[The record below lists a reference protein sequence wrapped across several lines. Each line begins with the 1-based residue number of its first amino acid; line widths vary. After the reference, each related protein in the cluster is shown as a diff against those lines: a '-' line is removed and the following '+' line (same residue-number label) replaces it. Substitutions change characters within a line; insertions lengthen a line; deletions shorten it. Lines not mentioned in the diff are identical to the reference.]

1 MARWPAWHRAWFPRA
16 LSPGEA
22 SLLRLH
28 IASSLLTGIVN
39 GALSLADVT
48 LAKTLGASA
57 LQVTALA
64 VLTGLAYLGALFLG
78 GAMHGRRKA
87 PYILL
92 YGIVGRLGL
101 WLLAASGDPRWF
113 LAVIALSSMTQALI
127 VTAQVSV
134 IKEAYRDENRSSL
147 FGLSV
152 SASTLFQLLTTVA
165 FGWLMD
171 WNENAYPVYF
181 GVAGVAG
188 FVGAFL
194 LAEMEVSVTRRG
206 VARPAREGGRGRAWF
221 MPPSPPLLEAYRPVA
236 LPSVAATMQSM
247 RGSVRLIL
255 RILRQDKEFGCY
267 ERNFF
272 LYGVSIL
279 AIGPV
284 VPLFLVHDLGMDY
297 GLIGIAK
304 GFLGQAGLILLTPL
318 MAPPLQRQGPS
329 RFSAHYFAL
338 LALHPLL
345 LALAVVVPGMRL
357 PIVFLSFAVFGVA
370 MAGVNLV
377 WSLSGIFF
385 ARDEDPSA
393 YQSAHTALTGVRGGI
408 APLLGYGVMQAGSKV
423 LAFVL
428 SGALFLVAAGLM
440 ARMAGCPRRSR
451 VDDPAARSL

>member
-1 MARWPAWHRAWFPRA
+1 VARPSAWHRAWFPGS
-16 LSPGEA
+16 LSPEEA
-22 SLLRLH
+22 PLLRLH

-39 GALSLADVT
+39 GALNLADVT

-57 LQVTALA
+57 LQVTALS

-78 GAMHGRRKA
+78 GAMQGRRKA
-87 PYILL
+87 PFILL

-101 WLLAASGDPRWF
+101 WLLAASGDPRWY

-127 VTAQVSV
+127 VTAQVSI
-134 IKEAYRDENRSSL
+134 IKRAYREKNRSSL

-152 SASTLFQLLTTVA
+152 SAATLLQLLTTVV

-171 WNENAYPVYF
+171 WNERAYPIYF
-181 GVAGVAG
+181 GLAGVAG
-188 FVGAFL
+188 FIGAFL
-194 LAEMEVSVTRRG
+194 LAEMEVRITRRG
-206 VARPAREGGRGRAWF
+206 TVPSGRPGADRDGAWPE
-221 MPPSPPLLEAYRPVA
+221 PPSPPLLEAYRPLA
-236 LPSVAATMQSM
+236 LPTVAATMRSM
-247 RGSVRLIL
+247 RGSVRLVLQIL
-255 RILRQDKEFGCY
+255 RRDREFSRY

-304 GFLGQAGLILLTPL
+304 GFLGQAGMILLTPL
-318 MAPPLQRQGPS
+318 MGPPLQRQGPA

-345 LALAVVVPGMRL
+345 LALAGLAVPHLRL
-357 PIVFLSFAVFGVA
+357 PIVFLAFAIFGVA

-377 WSLSGIFF
+377 WSLSGILF

-393 YQSAHTALTGVRGGI
+393 YQSAHTALTGVRGGV
-408 APLLGYGVMQAGSKV
+408 APLLGYGVMQAGSKI

-428 SGALFLVAAGLM
+428 SGALFFVAAGLM
-440 ARMAGCPRRSR
+440 ARMARRAPDGR
-451 VDDPAARSL
+451 

>member
-1 MARWPAWHRAWFPRA
+1 MARLSAWHRAWLPGA
-16 LSPGEA
+16 LSPGET

-39 GALSLADVT
+39 GALNLADVT

-57 LQVTALA
+57 LQVTALS
-64 VLTGLAYLGALFLG
+64 VVTGIAYLGALFLG

-87 PYILL
+87 PFILL

-113 LAVIALSSMTQALI
+113 LAVIALTSMTQALI
-127 VTAQVSV
+127 VTAQISI
-134 IKEAYRDENRSSL
+134 IKRAYREENRSSL
-147 FGLSV
+147 FGLTV
-152 SASTLFQLLTTVA
+152 SAATFFQLLTTVA

-171 WNENAYPVYF
+171 WNERAYPIYF
-181 GVAGVAG
+181 GLAGVAG
-188 FVGAFL
+188 FIGAFL
-194 LAEMEVSVTRRG
+194 LAEMEVAIARG
-206 VARPAREGGRGRAWF
+206 GSARPGRESRGRAWF
-221 MPPSPPLLEAYRPVA
+221 EPPSPPLLEAYRPMA

-255 RILRQDKEFGCY
+255 RILRQDRAFACY

-272 LYGVSIL
+272 IYGVSIL

-304 GFLGQAGLILLTPL
+304 GFLGQAGMILLTPL
-318 MAPPLQRQGPS
+318 MGPPLQRQGPS
-329 RFSAHYFAL
+329 RFSACYFAL

-345 LALAVVVPGMRL
+345 LALAAAFPGMRL

-393 YQSAHTALTGVRGGI
+393 YQSAHTALTGVRGGT
-408 APLLGYGVMQAGSKV
+408 APLLGFAVMQAGSKV

-428 SGALFLVAAGLM
+428 SGALFLIAAGLM
-440 ARMAGCPRRSR
+440 ARMARRTPQTC
-451 VDDPAARSL
+451 VDAGAAPSL